1 MGDTMEFLHEV
12 TLRSMR
18 FHTRIGVLPHEAE
31 IAQSIEVDLSV
42 WVKRSETAHGA
53 EGIVDYRQL
62 YDLAAAVL
70 RGGHIRYL
78 EDLVERVAAGALGIA
93 GVERVRVAVRKPN
106 VALGGP
112 LDHAEV
118 ALERART

>member
-1 MGDTMEFLHEV
+1 MDLVHEV

-42 WVKRSETAHGA
+42 WVKRAETAHGA
-53 EGIVDYRQL
+53 QGIVDYRQL
-62 YDLAAAVL
+62 YDLAAGVL
-70 RGGHIRYL
+70 REGHIRYL
-78 EDLVERVAAGALGIA
+78 EDLVERVAAGALKIA

-112 LDHAEV
+112 LEHAEV
-118 ALERART
+118 ALERTRA